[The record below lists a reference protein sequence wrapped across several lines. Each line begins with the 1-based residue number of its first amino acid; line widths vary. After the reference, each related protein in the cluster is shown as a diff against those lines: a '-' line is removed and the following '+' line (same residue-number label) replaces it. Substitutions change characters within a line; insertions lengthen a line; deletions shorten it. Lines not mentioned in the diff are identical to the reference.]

1 MKKIVSAIFM
11 LIIVLSIIIP
21 LDSNVSGEINIKI
34 PDIGQI
40 NKNIFKN
47 RNIRDTFNNNIN
59 SNWPLIFDKDDEDVS
74 NKVIVDSEGNIIVT
88 GYTYNTNS
96 NEGDFL
102 TIKYNNDGEEI
113 WNVTYNGG
121 KIDYTWD
128 LALDSE
134 DNILV
139 FGLNF
144 SSITSEEN
152 FNFVFHL
159 IKYNKDGIKQWNKS
173 YLWENVNDSFPGG
186 IATDSND
193 NIILTGGYGNLDYA
207 YFNCWTSKM
216 DSDGIEIWNKTFNEA
231 LISLGSDVVVNSNDE
246 IFVGGFSASFFD
258 QGWYII
264 KYDSNGN
271 QKWTQTY
278 DNGNQMYDM
287 ELDSEENII
296 LTGYG
301 YSEETESS
309 SWLTMKC
316 NNKGD
321 FLWEQEYDTLD
332 GEYSQ
337 DAAVDSK
344 DNIVTVGP
352 NFGQDFYEPCMIIY
366 DKNGNE
372 ICMKKPSFDGIFHGV
387 TIDDSDKIIAT
398 GLINNSI
405 DEYNINFY
413 TCRYFDNTPPMATIE
428 KPKLGFIYIFN
439 KEFIPL
445 KQNTIIFGKIT
456 VRITTENLSDV
467 NKILL
472 YLDNN
477 LIKTI
482 DTKPYEWTWDNRT
495 FGNHDLEIHVYDEN
509 ENINRLLIN
518 AWKFF

>member
-1 MKKIVSAIFM
+1 MKKIVSVIFV
-11 LIIVLSIIIP
+11 LIILFSIVIT
-21 LDSNVSGEINIKI
+21 LGSSVSGEINIKI
-34 PDIGQI
+34 PDITLVY
-40 NKNIFKN
+40 KNIFN
-47 RNIRDTFNNNIN
+47 DRNIRKNFYNNIN

-88 GYTYNTNS
+88 GYTYNINS
-96 NEGDFL
+96 KEGDFL
-102 TIKYNNDGEEI
+102 TIKYNTDGEEI

-121 KIDYTWD
+121 IDYAWD
-128 LALDSE
+128 LALDSN
-134 DNILV
+134 DNIIV

-144 SSITSEEN
+144 SSITNEEN
-152 FNFVFHL
+152 FNFDFHL

-173 YLWENVNDSFPGG
+173 YLWENVNGSFPGG
-186 IATDSND
+186 IAIDSNN

-301 YSEETESS
+301 YSEDTESS
-309 SWLTMKC
+309 SWLTMKF
-316 NNKGD
+316 NKNGD
-321 FLWEQEYDTLD
+321 LLWEHEYDTLD

-344 DNIVTVGP
+344 DNIITVGP
-352 NFGQDFYEPCMIIY
+352 KY
-366 DKNGNE
+366 
-372 ICMKKPSFDGIFHGV
+372 S
-387 TIDDSDKIIAT
+387 
-398 GLINNSI
+398 
-405 DEYNINFY
+405 
-413 TCRYFDNTPPMATIE
+413 
-428 KPKLGFIYIFN
+428 
-439 KEFIPL
+439 
-445 KQNTIIFGKIT
+445 
-456 VRITTENLSDV
+456 
-467 NKILL
+467 
-472 YLDNN
+472 
-477 LIKTI
+477 
-482 DTKPYEWTWDNRT
+482 
-495 FGNHDLEIHVYDEN
+495 
-509 ENINRLLIN
+509 
-518 AWKFF
+518 